1 MKVMLV
7 TNKTTL
13 GDKYGSHLAAV
24 LDLLVRLNGHHN
36 KINPESTLYYIDD
49 AVSMKDIA
57 PPVRDNNK
65 AQTKAA
71 VDAIFDKKNPDC
83 VVLVGA
89 GDIVAFQELK
99 DPTDTTGLAVIQSD
113 LPYACAYPCSDDVR
127 RFLAPERIVT
137 RIPDVVNDAAEGML
151 VLENAVQQAMS
162 PGKAAIDYAGE
173 PWAVCTQCREPALKG
188 LLKLVY
194 GMDKP
199 YATCPYNGP
208 CWDPVTSYKRKVH
221 AHILH
226 GGVRSTFLGGESN
239 GDPSVR
245 YEAVHIDMVDAAVE
259 DGVILLERACH
270 GAQLF
275 DPQKCAKGKGL
286 PLANAYLKRKAW
298 AVIGSTTTNYS
309 CNSAMY
315 FSDYL
320 VGYFGK
326 YLLEPATSI
335 GAAFLAARKQVIKD
349 CGGTWDNFKLKIL
362 AGTVVY
368 GDASKVVIENTGKK
382 EGTMTDEIGAALS
395 AVVPIGVKDG
405 RIPDG
410 VKKQICEALKRRG
423 HDPEAA
429 VTASRLAV
437 LKPGREAVNAPGD
450 RWQYYVQLDRKWL
463 LFTTE
468 NGNVTAVEE
477 VEEG

>member
-13 GDKYGSHLAAV
+13 GNKYGSNLDTV
-24 LDLLVRLNGHHN
+24 LNLMVQLNGHHK

-71 VDAIFDKKNPDC
+71 VDAIFEKKKLDC
-83 VVLVGA
+83 MVLVGA

-127 RFLAPERIVT
+127 RFLAPERMVT
-137 RIPDVVNDAAEGML
+137 RIPDVVNDAAEGKL

-162 PGKAAIDYAGE
+162 PGKAAADYAGE
-173 PWAVCTQCREPALKG
+173 PWAVCTQRRECALQG
-188 LLKLVY
+188 LLSLVY
-194 GMDKP
+194 GAVKP
-199 YATCPYNGP
+199 YATCPHSGP

-245 YEAVHIDMVDAAVE
+245 YEAVHIDMVDAGLE

-275 DPQKCAKGKGL
+275 DPKECRKGKGL

-298 AVIGSTTTNYS
+298 AVIGSTTQNYS
-309 CNSAMY
+309 YENAMH
-315 FSDYL
+315 FSDFI

-326 YLLEPATSI
+326 YLLEPETSI

-349 CGGTWDNFKLKIL
+349 FGGAWDNFKLKIL
-362 AGTVVY
+362 AGMVVY
-368 GDASKVVIENTGKK
+368 GDASKAVIEKVDKK
-382 EGTMTDEIGAALS
+382 EGTMAEESHAAAS
-395 AVVPIGVKDG
+395 HVVPVEVRDA
-405 RIPDG
+405 RIPEG
-410 VKKQICEALKRRG
+410 VKKQICDVLKRRG
-423 HDPEAA
+423 HDLEAA
-429 VTASRLAV
+429 VSASRLAV
-437 LKPGREAVNAPGD
+437 LKPGCEAADALGD
-450 RWQYYVQLDRKWL
+450 NWQYYVRLDRKWL
-463 LFTTE
+463 MFTTE
-468 NGNVTAVEE
+468 NGNVISVEE
-477 VEEG
+477 IEEG